1 MKGKEIPADTYNSAP
16 SFYAGDER
24 EGGGRIWREGPH
36 LLEMEAGFEEK
47 IEGDVEVESGR
58 EGK

>member
-16 SFYAGDER
+16 SFNAGDER

-36 LLEMEAGFEEK
+36 LLERKAGFGEK
-47 IEGDVEVESGR
+47 KRALEVERGR